1 MSLQIRRGTG
11 AQLANITPVVGE
23 MIYTTDTKQVFVG
36 DGSTAGG
43 IPIAVGGGGTVTA
56 NLVGN
61 VTGSLNGVL
70 VSVSGNVI
78 TGNILAGGYA
88 SVAGNITG
96 SYLIGNGS
104 QLTGITSA
112 GTRISNGNTEVNIG
126 ASAGNANISV
136 NGTSNVV
143 VVANTGAY
151 VTGLISASGNVIGST
166 VKGTTASVSGNITG
180 GNLLFGSGIVSG
192 TGNISAGIIS
202 VTTASASGNII
213 GGNIRTGG
221 LISAAGNIYSNA
233 TVRVTDDIAVGGN
246 ISTTNLTGTLI
257 SVIGNVTGNYILG
270 NGSQLSGI
278 VTGTP
283 TTITNGTSNVSIP
296 SIDGNVLVSVNGTYN
311 IATFTSTGEFIQGIL
326 SASGNIIGGNLNA
339 AGLVSGTT
347 ISASGNVIASGNV
360 TGGNLLTSGRISATA
375 TIIGGNLSAGS
386 GYISTSGNVTGGNII
401 TSGVLLS
408 TNTISAVGNIVL
420 DGQLTVNSGGNTT
433 AIVNGGTNGSGNI
446 GASGAG
452 FDTVFAK
459 ATTAQYA
466 DLAECYLAD
475 AYYIPGTVVSF
486 GGPNEITFC
495 NHAADTAVAGVVST
509 QPAYTMNSGL
519 KGEHVV
525 MVALMGRV
533 PCAVQ
538 GPIQKGAL
546 LVSAGNGRAQAHT
559 NPDAGTIIGKAL
571 ESFDGDVGTI
581 EIVVGRV

>member
-36 DGSTAGG
+36 DGTTAGG
-43 IPIAVGGGGTVTA
+43 IAVAVGGGGTVTA

-143 VVANTGAY
+143 VVANIGAY
-151 VTGLISASGNVIGST
+151 ISGFISASGNVIGST
-166 VKGTTASVSGNITG
+166 VKGTAASLSGNITG
-180 GNLLFGSGIVSG
+180 GNLFFGSGIVSG
-192 TGNISAGIIS
+192 TGNISAGIILI
-202 VTTASASGNII
+202 TTASASGNIT

-326 SASGNIIGGNLNA
+326 SASGNVIA
-339 AGLVSGTT
+339 
-347 ISASGNVIASGNV
+347 GNVIASGTV
-360 TGGNLLTSGRISATA
+360 
-375 TIIGGNLSAGS
+375 
-386 GYISTSGNVTGGNII
+386 SGN
-401 TSGVLLS
+401 SL
-408 TNTISAVGNIVL
+408 VGNISSSQVTNAL
-420 DGQLTVNSGGNTT
+420 GFTPYSNLNPSGYQTTSGYVAQVSGATQSNITTVGSSLTTAGTLSVNSSNNAT
-433 AIVNGGTNGSGNI
+433 AITNGGTNGVGNI

-495 NHAADTAVAGVVST
+495 NHDADTAVAGVVST
-509 QPAYTMNSGL
+509 QPAYTMNSEL

-525 MVALMGRV
+525 MVALIGRV

-538 GPIQKGAL
+538 GPITKGAL
-546 LVSAGNGRAQAHT
+546 LIASGNGRARAHT
-559 NPDAGTIIGKAL
+559 NPAAGTIIGKAL